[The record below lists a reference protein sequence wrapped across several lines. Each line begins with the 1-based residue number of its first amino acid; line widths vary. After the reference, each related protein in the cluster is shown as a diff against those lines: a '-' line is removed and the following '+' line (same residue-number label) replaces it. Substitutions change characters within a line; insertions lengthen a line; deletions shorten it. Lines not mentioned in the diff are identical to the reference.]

1 MLLGVLLAAPATKH
15 AEWQAEI
22 VLPSPAPVYRVLLDD
37 ELTAA
42 AGQQGGQRIEIIDA
56 QGRSMPCGEMQRLP
70 PRNDSGVAKASALV
84 LSAGSERNARP
95 DICTQVPRP
104 DDCSIFDAAP
114 NRLPPG
120 VGQMSPG
127 AVASGRSAGGGA
139 LMGARIAGA
148 RNEVDRVPLRFTVVM
163 TQLPTETLS
172 WTKPTLVLRWK
183 STVAP
188 DEITWQIGRH
198 VAIVTD
204 ADRAALAGHDGGTTL
219 AALRRAWWHQGR
231 FEKFGRLK
239 AASTDA
245 GEWEARV
252 PIDSNTA
259 AEPLEI
265 GSAPPGAVRDL
276 SVRVEGVHYEIVDG
290 ETSPRRTLSLTP
302 TAADAWHIDD
312 PWPRTTMEVEVNI
325 DADQALMATDAGI
338 NRLQFVLRSR
348 SGEEKPLWLSPSM
361 RMTYSFYD
369 AKQEW
374 TELRLLTPLKDF
386 GAPRL
391 DARYAVAMLW
401 FENRGTPPYIL
412 RAGALSPRQ
421 GDTPSRPSA
430 AAIYGAGGDTP
441 GAPFASVTAVR
452 KIGMVEDPKSPQEER
467 KRDNGRIALLIA
479 AVAALLVISLAA
491 VDLTLSRRLAE
502 LEDRR

>member
-172 WTKPTLVLRWK
+172 WTKPTSPSSLR
-183 STVAP
+183 AP
-188 DEITWQIGRH
+188 RE
-198 VAIVTD
+198 
-204 ADRAALAGHDGGTTL
+204 
-219 AALRRAWWHQGR
+219 
-231 FEKFGRLK
+231 
-239 AASTDA
+239 
-245 GEWEARV
+245 
-252 PIDSNTA
+252 
-259 AEPLEI
+259 
-265 GSAPPGAVRDL
+265 
-276 SVRVEGVHYEIVDG
+276 
-290 ETSPRRTLSLTP
+290 TLS
-302 TAADAWHIDD
+302 I
-312 PWPRTTMEVEVNI
+312 
-325 DADQALMATDAGI
+325 
-338 NRLQFVLRSR
+338 SR
-348 SGEEKPLWLSPSM
+348 SS
-361 RMTYSFYD
+361 
-369 AKQEW
+369 
-374 TELRLLTPLKDF
+374 
-386 GAPRL
+386 
-391 DARYAVAMLW
+391 
-401 FENRGTPPYIL
+401 
-412 RAGALSPRQ
+412 
-421 GDTPSRPSA
+421 
-430 AAIYGAGGDTP
+430 
-441 GAPFASVTAVR
+441 
-452 KIGMVEDPKSPQEER
+452 
-467 KRDNGRIALLIA
+467 
-479 AVAALLVISLAA
+479 
-491 VDLTLSRRLAE
+491 
-502 LEDRR
+502 